1 MNEKEPYINK
11 FRAVPANRL
20 EWARLRTIKERY
32 GDNVLRIPSNISG
45 NKDDLIVFTDSN
57 GLRHCRIFG
66 AGKNNTFKALH
77 LLGWNDRHQNWG
89 DEYIVSTLESSAFFP
104 SRVVEKD
111 RTMRLYKW
119 LNEVMFG
126 KNCKGN
132 MSGFHHWYRAK
143 WTQED
148 VELHKEEGEE
158 S

>member
-32 GDNVLRIPSNISG
+32 GNNVLRIPSNISG

-119 LNEVMFG
+119 LIYGSFSFIIV
-126 KNCKGN
+126 
-132 MSGFHHWYRAK
+132 
-143 WTQED
+143 
-148 VELHKEEGEE
+148 KET
-158 S
+158 